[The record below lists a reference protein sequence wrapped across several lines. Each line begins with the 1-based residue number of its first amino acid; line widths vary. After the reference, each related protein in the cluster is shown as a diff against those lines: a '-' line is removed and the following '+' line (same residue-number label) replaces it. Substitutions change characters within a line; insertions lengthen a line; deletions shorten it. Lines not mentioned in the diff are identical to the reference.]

1 MASDDKPPC
10 RQHLLATDTA
20 QLEQPA
26 EEYVFPTWW
35 LYVQASFMAAP
46 AISNSLILPLLIPPR
61 VKQLV
66 GEQRKAAAL
75 GAITSFQTMIQLT
88 APVLGAL
95 SDKLQTPCGRR
106 RPFII
111 VGQLSI
117 LAGIWCIWHSTSYIL
132 LNAAYQLYFVGCLLA
147 WVPWMSI
154 LPDIVAEVQRGQAA
168 AIQSLVIGATGVLGY
183 TMGVL
188 RGESILSLALCYII
202 CFVLHALMIPI
213 GWMSVAARPGY
224 CALEKQRA
232 EPPAATAAVAAASTV
247 TNPGVCAALRDFVSP
262 FWESPSFFWLF
273 LNIMFFGIGNIF
285 VSQWIFYWY
294 TDIIGCAHCEGF
306 KLFGHTVAHST
317 QTAAA
322 LLGVLTNVLGT
333 VAAVPGG
340 RLGDKLG
347 RKPVVFGCI
356 ALYTLTPLCLAA
368 LSTSEHLLMRYGIS
382 DFSVVVLVIVAQ
394 GSINGVSAPNSQA
407 LQADCLPRAADGTT
421 AKNGSRDML
430 LISLG
435 ANIPCMILPTPMGH
449 VLDILNGCQT
459 YGATPGSGS
468 ASIDL
473 DDDDTLETSGSAAAG
488 AAACDG
494 HHRGYEVFFLIGAS
508 FYALSLLPLCK
519 VSLQPRQA
527 VVEPPESVTDVN
539 RVDRSLQ

>member
-1 MASDDKPPC
+1 MHGGGAAPRLATDGLPPTPLPRRLVSLTTQPAFRTQSARCSHGGCTPRAHCSIRGPLRGGELERAWRRGVCRGRGQPVSTAATYLAATEARTISAPSSVSACPPYAGMASDDKPPC
-10 RQHLLATDTA
+10 RQHLLTTDTA
-20 QLEQPA
+20 QPEQPA

-232 EPPAATAAVAAASTV
+232 EPPAATTAVAAASTV
-247 TNPGVCAALRDFVSP
+247 ANPGVCAALRDFVSP

-294 TDIIGCAHCEGF
+294 TDIIG
-306 KLFGHTVAHST
+306 
-317 QTAAA
+317 
-322 LLGVLTNVLGT
+322 
-333 VAAVPGG
+333 
-340 RLGDKLG
+340 
-347 RKPVVFGCI
+347 
-356 ALYTLTPLCLAA
+356 
-368 LSTSEHLLMRYGIS
+368 
-382 DFSVVVLVIVAQ
+382 
-394 GSINGVSAPNSQA
+394 
-407 LQADCLPRAADGTT
+407 
-421 AKNGSRDML
+421 
-430 LISLG
+430 
-435 ANIPCMILPTPMGH
+435 
-449 VLDILNGCQT
+449 
-459 YGATPGSGS
+459 
-468 ASIDL
+468 
-473 DDDDTLETSGSAAAG
+473 
-488 AAACDG
+488 
-494 HHRGYEVFFLIGAS
+494 
-508 FYALSLLPLCK
+508 
-519 VSLQPRQA
+519 
-527 VVEPPESVTDVN
+527 
-539 RVDRSLQ
+539 